1 MAEDARGTLC
11 GMPTRRLEILLPA
24 DVTVREYAA
33 VAHAVWAVLNAAG
46 FGGDSSLRPDDGISD
61 AELNAAFDQ
70 DVAGYPWAP

>member
-1 MAEDARGTLC
+1 
-11 GMPTRRLEILLPA
+11 MPARRLEILLPA

-46 FGGDSSLRPDDGISD
+46 FGRDSALRPDEGISD

-70 DVAGYPWAP
+70 DVAGYPWSP